1 MNRRCRNQKKER
13 KGTVLVFLTVL
24 MIPLLALVAFS
35 VDLGCLVVART
46 ELQRSADAAAS
57 AGIWELI
64 SEDAL
69 SGNQNHAV
77 TFGNVRQV
85 SYNYAFENQVFQ
97 SSPKVDS
104 NTSNVSTGDI
114 VIGSI
119 EDPSDSD
126 ASMEFYDPDDYNAV
140 KVRVVRKENQNG
152 EVPFFFGR
160 LFGLESREMEAEAT
174 AVLLKNIGGFRTPY
188 DGSNVLLLPFALDK
202 TTWDDM
208 LEGNGQ
214 DNWTWDAEL
223 GQVVSGPD
231 GVLEVNLFPQGTG
244 SPGNRGTVDI
254 GGSNN
259 STNDIAR
266 QILYGI
272 SESDLEQM
280 GGSVELDE
288 NGELSLNGDT
298 GISAG
303 VKDELESIIGDPRI
317 IPIFDEVN
325 GPGNNAQYEIV
336 AFAGVRITEV
346 KLTGKMSSKRVI
358 IQPANVVAKG
368 AISGSTQQSFFVYS
382 PPWILR

>member
-1 MNRRCRNQKKER
+1 MNRRCRNHKSER

-24 MIPLLALVAFS
+24 LIPLLALVAFS
-35 VDLGCLVVART
+35 IDLGCLVVART

-64 SEDAL
+64 SEEAL
-69 SGNQNHAV
+69 SGNQNLAV
-77 TFGNVRQV
+77 THGNVRQV
-85 SYNYAFENQVFQ
+85 SYDFAYDNQVFK
-97 SSPKVDS
+97 SSPKVDA
-104 NTSNVSTGDI
+104 NPSNVTTGDI
-114 VIGSI
+114 VIGTI
-119 EDPSDSD
+119 EDPSDVN
-126 ASMEFYDPDDYNAV
+126 ASMEFYDPADYNAV
-140 KVRVVRKENQNG
+140 KVRVVRKANQNG

-160 LFGLESREMEAEAT
+160 LFGMESRAMEAEAT
-174 AVLLKNIGGFRTPY
+174 AILLKNIGGFKTPY
-188 DGSNVLLLPFALDK
+188 DGSNVLMLPFALDK
-202 TTWDDM
+202 TTWEAM
-208 LEGNGQ
+208 LAGEGQ

-266 QILYGI
+266 QIVHGI
-272 SESDLEQM
+272 SECDLEQM

-317 IPIFDEVN
+317 IPIFNIVT
-325 GPGNNAQYEIV
+325 GPGNNAQYEIT

-346 KLTGKMSSKRVI
+346 KLTGKMSSKRVM
-358 IQPANVVAKG
+358 IQPANIVAKG

-382 PPWILR
+382 PPWLLR